1 MGLEVAFHYI
11 VRIRTAFILWVQLCT
26 LLTARAADF
35 FVTPQGTP
43 FGSGSALRPWD
54 LQTALKQPGS
64 VRPGDTIWVRGGIY
78 SPRSPYASG
87 FHSYLMGDP
96 GKPIMVRQYPGER
109 ATLIERVGYR
119 GTGQQTILSIFGS
132 HAWFWGLEITN
143 TNAIRRINVAGPSP
157 TPAELPMASG
167 VEVVGPDIK
176 LIDLIVHDAR
186 GGLALWA
193 SATNSEA
200 YGCLVYNNGWAGPE
214 SAHGPG
220 IYCQNRGGE
229 RRLRDN
235 IVFNQFSPGML
246 GYTVNSFLRNITFER
261 NVVFDNAHMAAD
273 STKDTGEQALF
284 GGGIQIEHLRII
296 DNCFY
301 HGLDLHG
308 PSVRADFGTVSNL
321 DIAFVGNY
329 LAGGSGGGNYL
340 ASAIHYQSVV
350 FSNNTL
356 FSTNGFLVNLE
367 PRPGFTVD
375 FNSYY
380 GNENKNFGLVT
391 TSNMTQF
398 GFADW
403 QTATGF
409 DLHSGYFQG
418 VTPPNKIVVNPN
430 AYEPKR
436 ATIVVYNWSD
446 SDEVSVDVHQV
457 LTNGDAFV
465 VRNAQD
471 FFAPPVLTGTYAG
484 RPLTLPMT
492 NLTVA
497 IPTGLANTNA
507 VPRSGKQFNV
517 FVVIGAS
524 NRSQSKAK

>member
-1 MGLEVAFHYI
+1 VQN
-11 VRIRTAFILWVQLCT
+11 RTGFILLVQLCA
-26 LLTARAADF
+26 LWTAQAADF
-35 FVTPQGTP
+35 FVSPEGAP
-43 FGSGSALRPWD
+43 FGSGSKARPWD
-54 LQTALKQPGS
+54 LQTALKQPAS
-64 VRPGDTIWVRGGIY
+64 VRPGDTIWVRGGVY
-78 SPRSPYASG
+78 SPRSAYASG
-87 FHSYLMGDP
+87 FHSYLMGNP
-96 GKPIMVRQYPGER
+96 GTPILVREYPGER

-119 GTGQQTILSIFGS
+119 GTDQQTVLSVFGD

-143 TNAIRRINVAGPSP
+143 TNATRRIDVAGPSP
-157 TPAELPMASG
+157 SPAQLPMASG
-167 VEVVGPDIK
+167 VEVVGTDVK
-176 LIDLIVHDAR
+176 LINLVVHDTR

-200 YGCLVYNNGWAGPE
+200 SGCIVYNNGWAGPE

-220 IYCQNRGGE
+220 IYCQNRSGE

-235 IVFNQFSPGML
+235 IVFNQFSPGIL
-246 GYTVNSFLRNITFER
+246 CYTVNSFLRNITFER

-284 GGGIQIEHLRII
+284 GGGIQIERLRIV

-308 PSVRADFGTVSNL
+308 PSVRADFGTVSNI
-321 DIAFVGNY
+321 DVTFVGNY

-340 ASAIHYQSVV
+340 ASAMRYQSVV

-356 FSTNGFLVNLE
+356 YSTNGFLVNLE
-367 PRPGFTVD
+367 PRPGFAVD

-380 GNENKNFGLVT
+380 GNGNRNFGVVT
-391 TSNMTQF
+391 TSNMTQL

-403 QTATGF
+403 QTGTGF
-409 DLHSGYFQG
+409 DRHSRYFQS
-418 VTPPNKIVVNPN
+418 VAPPNKIVVNPN

-436 ATIVVYNWSD
+436 ATIVVYNWSH
-446 SDEVSVDVHQV
+446 SDEVSVDVHDV
-457 LTNGDAFV
+457 LSNGDAFV

-471 FFAPPVLTGTYAG
+471 FFAPPVLAGTYTNH
-484 RPLTLPMT
+484 PLTLPMT

-497 IPTGLANTNA
+497 IPNGLANTNA
-507 VPRSGKQFNV
+507 VPRTGKEFNV
-517 FVVIGAS
+517 FVLIGVS
-524 NRSQSKAK
+524 SRPQSRVK